1 MICNPYFKHMK
12 KIFTKVFAILFA
24 ALTLSGCSI
33 IIRTDDSPAKAFE
46 GTYAMSVH
54 ETGTWGQSRVDDR
67 YQAVVIIEKAGY
79 DLVEVS
85 GAFET
90 FGRVDGNR
98 LILEPVKSEDSHGTL
113 TTSFVECQLVGN
125 QLSMRVRQSGNIF
138 SIHTGTFLNL
148 NTTLS
153 LSGSR

>member
-1 MICNPYFKHMK
+1 MK
-12 KIFTKVFAILFA
+12 KFFAIIAAVLTLSSCSILFA
-24 ALTLSGCSI
+24 PDT
-33 IIRTDDSPAKAFE
+33 SPARQFE

-54 ETGTWGQSRVDDR
+54 ETGTWGQSRVDDT
-67 YQAVVIIEKAGY
+67 YKAVVMIEKAGY
-79 DLVEVS
+79 DLVKVS

-90 FGRVDGNR
+90 FGRVEGNR

-113 TTSFVECQLVGN
+113 TTSFVECVLVGN

-138 SIHTGTFLNL
+138 SIHTGTFLKL